1 MNQFLEEQYKNLG
14 ISREVYEFGEKIEES
29 LKERFAEIDARAEYN
44 QMKVIKAM
52 QENRVSAECFNMSSG
67 YGYNDLG
74 RDTLEKVYASCFKGE
89 DALVRPQ
96 SQKNILIHTEISV
109 NQRDGQFQLC
119 VMPFMFSCIRLLI
132 L

>member
-74 RDTLEKVYASCFKGE
+74 RDTLEKCTLPVLRERMHWS
-89 DALVRPQ
+89 D
-96 SQKNILIHTEISV
+96 H
-109 NQRDGQFQLC
+109 
-119 VMPFMFSCIRLLI
+119 RLPVEPTRLHS

>member
-44 QMKVIKAM
+44 QMKV
-52 QENRVSAECFNMSSG
+52 
-67 YGYNDLG
+67 L
-74 RDTLEKVYASCFKGE
+74 
-89 DALVRPQ
+89 LVLRERMHW
-96 SQKNILIHTEISV
+96 SDH
-109 NQRDGQFQLC
+109 
-119 VMPFMFSCIRLLI
+119 RLPVEPTRLHS

>member
-74 RDTLEKVYASCFKGE
+74 RDTLPVLRERMHWS
-89 DALVRPQ
+89 D
-96 SQKNILIHTEISV
+96 H
-109 NQRDGQFQLC
+109 
-119 VMPFMFSCIRLLI
+119 RLPVEPTRLHS

>member
-67 YGYNDLG
+67 C
-74 RDTLEKVYASCFKGE
+74 TLPVLRERMHWS
-89 DALVRPQ
+89 D
-96 SQKNILIHTEISV
+96 H
-109 NQRDGQFQLC
+109 
-119 VMPFMFSCIRLLI
+119 RLPVEPTRLHS

>member
-52 QENRVSAECFNMSSG
+52 QENRVSAECFNTSSG
-67 YGYNDLG
+67 YGYNDESYMY
-74 RDTLEKVYASCFKGE
+74 RSI
-89 DALVRPQ
+89 LVA
-96 SQKNILIHTEISV
+96 
-109 NQRDGQFQLC
+109 
-119 VMPFMFSCIRLLI
+119 IRL
-132 L
+132 

>member
-52 QENRVSAECFNMSSG
+52 QENRVSAECGCLLPPPGISIVVAPLPSAPKSK
-67 YGYNDLG
+67 D
-74 RDTLEKVYASCFKGE
+74 
-89 DALVRPQ
+89 
-96 SQKNILIHTEISV
+96 NI
-109 NQRDGQFQLC
+109 
-119 VMPFMFSCIRLLI
+119 P
-132 L
+132 